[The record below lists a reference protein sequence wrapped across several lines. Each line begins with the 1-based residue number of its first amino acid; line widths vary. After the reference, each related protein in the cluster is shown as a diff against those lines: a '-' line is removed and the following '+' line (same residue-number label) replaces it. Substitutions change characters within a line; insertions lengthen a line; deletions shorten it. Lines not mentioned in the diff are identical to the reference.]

1 MKAAKVC
8 SSVETLGA
16 SAVVGV
22 TTRIDCGDANRRCLF
37 MTSFSAWYQNHY
49 DLANKTLKQLVLN
62 YND

>member
-8 SSVETLGA
+8 TSVETLGA

-37 MTSFSAWYQNHY
+37 MTLFSAWQS
-49 DLANKTLKQLVLN
+49 
-62 YND
+62 